1 MRFIAEMQI
10 RLKSCR
16 IGRRA
21 DNQGPRPLAKNQAE
35 VEKSASGTD
44 FSQSLDSHQNWYQPN
59 PGTTKNNSTSNQKES
74 DRHKV
79 D

>member
-1 MRFIAEMQI
+1 MRSIANMQT

-21 DNQGPRPLAKNQAE
+21 DSQGPRPLARNQAE
-35 VEKSASGTD
+35 VEKSAIGTD

-74 DRHKV
+74 DTHKV
-79 D
+79 N